1 MKKVFILIAA
11 IGALA
16 TSCRKI
22 EVDGTTTT
30 TTTPT
35 PTAENTILEGRI
47 ISNLTLHAGYTY
59 KLRGLVYVTNGAI
72 LTIEPGTKIVGEL
85 NRNGALIITR
95 GAKIIADGTV
105 DKPIVF
111 TSEAALPQRGDWAG
125 VVLLGQAPNNSS
137 FNGQDGIGEI
147 EGGVNNSDGLGL
159 YGLGATSN
167 LADNS
172 GVLRYVR
179 IEYAGYAFL
188 PDKEINGLTF
198 GGVGNQT
205 TIDYVQVSYAN
216 DDSFEWFGGSVNCKH
231 LISFRTIDDDFDT
244 DNGFSGKVQ
253 FGISLRDSAIADI
266 SKSEAFES
274 DNDANGSDRKTY
286 LTTIPVSANN
296 PVAIIP
302 VKTSAVFCNMTVM
315 GPKVTATS
323 VGNSL
328 FLCAAQIR
336 RNSEIS
342 IMNSLILGWGGGAV
356 NGLLIDAS
364 KGTPTDINLV
374 GYTLPSPGTGVVLN
388 PTPGLNFANNIIAG
402 PSTNAVAYS
411 ASTGTT
417 ITGSTVASITAWMNT
432 AAFSNSTL
440 PNNTDVGLGAPF
452 NYTAPDFN
460 PTSAAVPAATG
471 ASFTNSKLTT
481 STGGKL
487 DFTPVTYKGACAVG
501 DTWWKTWT
509 KFM

>member
-1 MKKVFILIAA
+1 MKKAFILIAI
-11 IGALA
+11 IGAIVS
-16 TSCRKI
+16 SCRKI
-22 EVDGTTTT
+22 EVDGPTTTT
-30 TTTPT
+30 VNNYTVKTDSVVVNP
-35 PTAENTILEGRI
+35 ILEGRI
-47 ISNLTLHAGYTY
+47 IQNLTLKAGYTY

-85 NRNGALIITR
+85 NKNGALIITR
-95 GAKIIADGTV
+95 GAKIIANGTV

-111 TSEAALPQRGDWAG
+111 TSEAATPQRGDWAG

-137 FNGQDGIGEI
+137 FNGVDGIGEI

-205 TIDYVQVSYAN
+205 VVDYVQVSYAN

-231 LISFRTIDDDFDT
+231 LISFRTLDDDFDT
-244 DNGFSGKVQ
+244 DNGYNGKVQ

-274 DNDANGSDRKTY
+274 DNDANGSDRKTF
-286 LTTIPVSANN
+286 LPSIAVSANN
-296 PVAIIP
+296 LVAIAP
-302 VKTSAVFCNMTVM
+302 VKTSAVFSNMTVM
-315 GPKVTATS
+315 GPKVTSTS

-342 IMNSLILGWGGGAV
+342 IFNSLILGWGEGAV
-356 NGLLIDAS
+356 KGLLIDAS
-364 KGTPTDINLV
+364 KGTPTDLNLA
-374 GYTLPSPGTGVVLN
+374 PTG
-388 PTPGLNFANNIIAG
+388 GLNFANNIIAG
-402 PSTNAVAYS
+402 NTANAVTYS
-411 ASTGTT
+411 ASTTAATGGTAASMLAWVNTASFANT
-417 ITGSTVASITAWMNT
+417 ITA
-432 AAFSNSTL
+432 
-440 PNNTDVGLGAPF
+440 NNTDVGLVAPF
-452 NYTAPDFN
+452 NYSAPDFN
-460 PTSAAVPAATG
+460 PSTSSSIAATG
-471 ASFTNSKLTT
+471 ASFSNSKLTT
-481 STGGKL
+481 KTAGL
-487 DFTPVTYKGACAVG
+487 DDFTAVTYKGACAVG

-509 KFM
+509 KF